1 MANLTGSIRADLLAG
16 TAIADTARGKSGPDT
31 INGGL
36 GNDTLSGGDGAD
48 RLFGGQGDDVIFG
61 HGPADQLPGSGDI
74 VTTLIISG
82 LDQPVFMSSAPGDP
96 DRLFV
101 VEKTGQIRILDP
113 LTGTTNA
120 VDFLD
125 IPAAQLQTSDEQGV
139 LGMAFH
145 PDYATNGK
153 FYVYVTNAAGNIE
166 LREYLRTA
174 GNPDLADG
182 GSSNVILTIPH
193 PIRENHN
200 GGWIGFGPDGYLYI
214 SVGDGGGGGD
224 PDNNAQ
230 NTGSLLGKMLRIDVN
245 GDDFPGTA
253 RNYAVPT
260 DNPFAN
266 GAGADEIWAV
276 GLRNSWRASFDRLT
290 GDLYIGDVGQ
300 GDREEI
306 NFQSAG
312 APGGANY
319 GWAIREGFLIY
330 DGARP
335 GNLPPDS
342 PLLVDPVLEYA
353 HDSTPNGGFS
363 VTGGYVYRGPG
374 AGMQG
379 VYLYADFVSG

>member
-1 MANLTGSIRADLLAG
+1 MANLTGSIRADLLGG

-312 APGGANY
+312 APGG
-319 GWAIREGFLIY
+319 GELWLGDPRGFL
-330 DGARP
+330 D
-335 GNLPPDS
+335 L
-342 PLLVDPVLEYA
+342 
-353 HDSTPNGGFS
+353 
-363 VTGGYVYRGPG
+363 
-374 AGMQG
+374 
-379 VYLYADFVSG
+379 